1 MTSPGSGYAYLMFL
15 NLIRRF
21 VIMAIAVPLAAAGF
35 RKLSERMEA
44 KRGPSRTTRWL
55 RQGADTLQGFRPQK
69 KRRFSFNR

>member
-1 MTSPGSGYAYLMFL
+1 MTGPGSGYANLMFL

-35 RKLSERMEA
+35 RKLSERLEA

-55 RQGADTLQGFRPQK
+55 RQGADTLQGFRPPK
-69 KRRFSFNR
+69 KRRFSFGR